1 MRRIEMS
8 KLDERAVYD
17 KQARATAHA
26 MAIELARAEHKIDTL
41 RAELSASRIL
51 MGSALEEERAK
62 VVAHLRAQAIK
73 RMLKIELARSWTSW
87 TDTYKR
93 GRRLKRRAL
102 LRFRQGEL
110 NKALSTWAQ
119 VRLPPFSY
127 PLALYRPR

>member
-1 MRRIEMS
+1 MS

-87 TDTYKR
+87 MDTYKR

-119 VRLPPFSY
+119 VRPPPFS
-127 PLALYRPR
+127 PLALYRTPRAPR